1 MENLDWKLSLPQ
13 FINCLTPIYH
23 PQERKSALEDEMF
36 EDGAE
41 THREC
46 NVCVGLQEL
55 GVHCSD
61 MPQGTSGEGARRRRR
76 RNDR

>member
-1 MENLDWKLSLPQ
+1 MNNLSKHIVATVEIVTDMLSNLLLLLV
-13 FINCLTPIYH
+13 CCS
-23 PQERKSALEDEMF
+23 ESALEDEMF

-61 MPQGTSGEGARRRRR
+61 MPQ
-76 RNDR
+76 